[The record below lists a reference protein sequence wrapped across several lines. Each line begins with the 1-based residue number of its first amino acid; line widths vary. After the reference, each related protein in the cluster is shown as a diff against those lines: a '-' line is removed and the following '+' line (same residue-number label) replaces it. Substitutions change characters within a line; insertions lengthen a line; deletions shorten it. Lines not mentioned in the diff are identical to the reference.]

1 MILKNWQKNIIN
13 NQIQTMT
20 TDLILVNTKMI
31 KTMISQNTVLS
42 WAYNKKR
49 D

>member
-1 MILKNWQKNIIN
+1 MDYFKNWQKNIN

-31 KTMISQNTVLS
+31 KTMIS
-42 WAYNKKR
+42 
-49 D
+49 